1 MFKPV
6 AFLILGGYCKGAVRF
21 LLHSYP
27 LHGGGRARIR
37 SNRAVGKLM
46 GLGTIVYVTE
56 EIKILAVL
64 LETDNFYQKPFTL
77 GYEESKM

>member
-1 MFKPV
+1 M
-6 AFLILGGYCKGAVRF
+6 
-21 LLHSYP
+21 
-27 LHGGGRARIR
+27 GR
-37 SNRAVGKLM
+37 LM
-46 GLGTIVYVTE
+46 GLGTIVYVTV